1 MIEHFILLARPR
13 PPTEK
18 LRPPPI
24 NALPRAMPRSLRLQS
39 FAVLFLLMALFFIM
53 TVAAEIWEDDF
64 VKPHTLF
71 MYLLISTLV
80 TGLASLAVD
89 IPLPS

>member
-1 MIEHFILLARPR
+1 MPAKTSSPR
-13 PPTEK
+13 G
-18 LRPPPI
+18 
-24 NALPRAMPRSLRLQS
+24 LRLQS

-89 IPLPS
+89 IPMPS